1 MARVLHETKIAIVV
15 RADLATWQKLNVTA
29 YLASALAAG
38 REGLIGEPYED
49 ASGQRYLAMFGLPVL
64 VFGAT
69 GEQLDLVR
77 RRCADRQLPVAIF
90 TDELFSTD
98 NDVANRAAVRA
109 VASDKLTLAGIAVH
123 DRRAIVDK
131 VLKGLRLHP

>member
-1 MARVLHETKIAIVV
+1 VACVPHDTKIAIAV

-38 REGLIGEPYED
+38 REGVIGEPYED
-49 ASGQRYLAMFGLPVL
+49 ASGHGYLAMFGLPVL

-69 GEQLDLVR
+69 AEQLELVR
-77 RRCADRQLPVAIF
+77 RRCADRQLAVGIF

-98 NDVANRAAVRA
+98 NDAANRAAVRA
-109 VASDKLTLAGIAVH
+109 VAADKLTLAGLAVH
-123 DRRAIVDK
+123 DRRSTVDK

>member
-1 MARVLHETKIAIVV
+1 VRHETKIAIVV

-38 REGLIGEPYED
+38 REGVIGEPYED

-64 VFGAT
+64 VFEAT
-69 GEQLDLVR
+69 AGQLDAVR
-77 RRCADRQLPVAIF
+77 RRCHDRDLRVGIF
-90 TDELFSTD
+90 TDELFGTD
-98 NDVANRAAVRA
+98 HDAANRAAVRA
-109 VASDKLTLAGIAVH
+109 VASDKLTLAGLAVH
-123 DRRAIVDK
+123 DRRATVDK

>member
-1 MARVLHETKIAIVV
+1 MGRVLHETKIAIVV

-64 VFGAT
+64 VFGAAA
-69 GEQLDLVR
+69 GELDLIR

-109 VASDKLTLAGIAVH
+109 VASGKLTLAGLAVH
-123 DRRAIVDK
+123 DRRATVDK

>member
-1 MARVLHETKIAIVV
+1 VAFVPHETKIAIVV

-38 REGLIGEPYED
+38 REGVIGEPYED

-69 GEQLDLVR
+69 AEQLDLVR
-77 RRCADRQLPVAIF
+77 RRCADRQLPVAVF

-109 VASDKLTLAGIAVH
+109 VASDKLTLTGLAVH
-123 DRRAIVDK
+123 DRRGTVDK